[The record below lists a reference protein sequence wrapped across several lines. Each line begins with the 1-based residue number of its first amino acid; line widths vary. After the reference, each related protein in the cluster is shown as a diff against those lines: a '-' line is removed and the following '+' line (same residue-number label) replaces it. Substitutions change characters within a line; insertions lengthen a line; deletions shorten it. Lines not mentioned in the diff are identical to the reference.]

1 MIKMDELYWPLSVL
15 SRAIDY
21 KNLTGASKH
30 IGLSQ
35 PQLSRVVKQ
44 LEESLNIMLL
54 DSSSPRHST
63 WTPEARR
70 LAEVFKQSKQSLDQS
85 INQIK
90 TDTLPKEVHIGFLEG
105 LLDEAMKLVNNILKD
120 SHIEKVFVHSF
131 DLNILEARFISS
143 DLDLVLTS
151 RTPKIKKYSMQ
162 KLIGFQDFLEFGD
175 KKVGP
180 KILSTFEYQTQKRT
194 EKNSKSVIT
203 NSLYFK
209 KRYQEDFGGYSLSPG
224 EVVQKQIS
232 KNFAEVLVIAQDYFN
247 KELWAKLF

>member
-1 MIKMDELYWPLSVL
+1 MDDLYWPLSVL

-44 LEESLNIMLL
+44 LEESLNLILL

-63 WTPEARR
+63 WTPEART
-70 LAEVFKQSKQSLDQS
+70 LADVFKQSKQSLDQS

-90 TDTLPKEVHIGFLEG
+90 TDTMPKEVHIGFLEG
-105 LLDEAMKLVNNILKD
+105 LLDESMKLVNNMLKD
-120 SHIEKVFVHSF
+120 SHIEKVFVHSY
-131 DLNILEARFISS
+131 DLNLLEARFISS
-143 DLDLVLTS
+143 DLDIVLTS
-151 RTPKIKKYSMQ
+151 RSPKVKKYSMQ
-162 KLIGFQDFLEFGD
+162 KLIGFQDFEELGN

-180 KILSTFEYQTQKRT
+180 KILSAFEYQTQKRS
-194 EKNSKSVIT
+194 EKNRKSVIT

-209 KRYQEDFGGYSLSPG
+209 NHYQKEFGGYSVSPG
-224 EVVQKQIS
+224 KVVQKPVS

-247 KELWAKLF
+247 KELWTKLF